1 MFILNSLLLGVALAM
16 DAFTVS
22 CADGM
27 ACGGGVRRAV
37 KVSSVFGMFQMIMPL
52 AGWIFVTLLTD
63 LFEQIRQF
71 IPWISLLI
79 LGFLGAKMI
88 NDGLS
93 EQDEE
98 KAAAG
103 FGGLI
108 LQGVATSIDALSAGL
123 TFTDNPAYEVIIG
136 SAVIGVVTFGICMAG
151 VIFGEKI
158 RSLVGN
164 RGTVAGGVILI
175 LIGVE
180 IFLKAV
186 FDASVPLFL
195 IR

>member
-1 MFILNSLLLGVALAM
+1 MFVLNSVLLGIALAM

-37 KVSSVFGMFQMIMPL
+37 KVSTVFGSFQMIMPL
-52 AGWIFVTLLTD
+52 AGWFLVTVLTD
-63 LFEQIRQF
+63 LFDQIRQF
-71 IPWISLLI
+71 IPWVSLLI
-79 LGFLGAKMI
+79 LGWLGVKMI
-88 NDGLS
+88 IEGLS
-93 EQDEE
+93 AKDEE

-103 FGGLI
+103 FGGLL

-123 TFTDNPAYEVIIG
+123 SFTEDPVYEVIIG
-136 SAVIGVVTFGICMAG
+136 SAIIGIVTFGICMAG

-158 RSLVGN
+158 RSVVGN

-175 LIGVE
+175 LIGAE
-180 IFLKAV
+180 IFIKALL
-186 FDASVPLFL
+186 DSEAPLFL

>member
-1 MFILNSLLLGVALAM
+1 MFLLNSLLLGVALAM

-63 LFEQIRQF
+63 LFEQVRQF

>member
-1 MFILNSLLLGVALAM
+1 MFLLNSLLLGVALAM

-37 KVSSVFGMFQMIMPL
+37 KVSSVFGTFQMIMPL

-136 SAVIGVVTFGICMAG
+136 SAVIGVVTFGICMTG